1 MDLALHLGMTTD
13 HMTQS
18 MTEAEL
24 NRWARYA
31 STRGLPYKRIEVLL
45 AQVSFLI
52 ARTMGGAKDV
62 KVEDFMLKERREE
75 LPANVTRIEDKRK
88 AFNWN
93 PHKKRKA

>member
-18 MTEAEL
+18 MTEGEL

-31 STRGLPYKRIEVLL
+31 STRGLPLKRIEVLL
-45 AQVSFLI
+45 AQVSLQV
-52 ARTMGGAKDV
+52 ARMGGAKNL
-62 KVEDFMLKERREE
+62 KVEDFMLKERKEE

-88 AFNWN
+88 AFGWN
-93 PHKKRKA
+93 PHRKRKA